1 LLPVLVLSILTF
13 RLLLNDNDN
22 DNDDDDDD
30 DDENDDNGGA
40 IILEQ
45 QPVSSSSLS
54 SCTTI
59 AKSVHENV
67 PSIIADGRRRITN
80 KVSWYARPVTVE
92 ISGIIVEVH
101 VVDEVVMIIL
111 FC

>member
-13 RLLLNDNDN
+13 RLLLNDDENDD
-22 DNDDDDDD
+22 DNDDD
-30 DDENDDNGGA
+30 GGA

-45 QPVSSSSLS
+45 QLVSSSYLS

-80 KVSWYARPVTVE
+80 KISWYARPVTVE

-101 VVDEVVMIIL
+101 VLVEVVMIIL